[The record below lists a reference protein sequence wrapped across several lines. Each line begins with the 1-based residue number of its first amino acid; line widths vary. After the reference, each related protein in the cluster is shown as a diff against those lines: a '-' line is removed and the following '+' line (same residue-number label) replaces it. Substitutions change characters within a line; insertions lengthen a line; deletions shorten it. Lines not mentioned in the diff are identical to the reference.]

1 MRLRKIPGA
10 FEAYMSNVDYALDA
24 NSELNDKLKEFIAGE
39 KVYLEIGTGR
49 GGFLTEMAKRHP
61 EAKFIG
67 VELREEVLLTA
78 VEKAI
83 KKDVTNIK
91 FIRGNALEMK
101 EWFGELK
108 VDGIFL
114 NFSDPWPK
122 ARHAK
127 RRLTHFRFL
136 DVYKD
141 IIAQDGKLIFKTDN
155 KALYE
160 FSLESLNEHLDV
172 VEHTDDLHALNDE
185 SNVMTE
191 YERRFAKRG
200 FKIHRIIAKF

>member
-1 MRLRKIPGA
+1 
-10 FEAYMSNVDYALDA
+10 MSNVDYALDSDSSIHEKL
-24 NSELNDKLKEFIAGE
+24 SEFMDGG

-49 GGFLTEMAKRHP
+49 GGFITEMALRHP
-61 EAKFIG
+61 DAKFIG

-78 VEKAI
+78 VEKAV
-83 KKDVTNIK
+83 KKDVKNLK

-101 EWFGELK
+101 DWFGELK

-127 RRLTHFRFL
+127 RRLTHFKFL
-136 DVYKD
+136 DVYKE
-141 IIAQDGKLIFKTDN
+141 IIAEGGLLTFKTDN

-160 FSLESLNEHLDV
+160 FSLESLNEHLDL
-172 VEHTDDLHALNDE
+172 VEHTDDLHGLNDE
-185 SNVMTE
+185 NNVMTE
-191 YERRFAKRG
+191 YEKRFSKKG